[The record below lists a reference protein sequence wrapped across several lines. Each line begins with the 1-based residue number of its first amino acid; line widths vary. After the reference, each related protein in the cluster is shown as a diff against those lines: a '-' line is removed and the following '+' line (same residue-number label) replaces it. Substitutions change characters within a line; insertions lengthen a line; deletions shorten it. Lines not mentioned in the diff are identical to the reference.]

1 MSDTYFENNI
11 IAYANQHGTEEA
23 LYRLIDVLNDNLDD
37 SLKEFV
43 ISDLWG

>member
-11 IAYANQHGTEEA
+11 IAYANKYSIEEA
-23 LYRLIDVLNDNLDD
+23 LYRLIEVCNDNLDD
-37 SLKEFV
+37 TLKEFV